1 MQAMPVIKSVSYD
14 QSEIIKNIL
23 ELHVPGKRIDCDP
36 TYSTGGFYNGT
47 GIETPVFFF
56 DICPK
61 TDDVVYADVRNLPFR
76 DNSLGCVIFD
86 PPFLAT
92 TGKSL
97 SRNDG
102 SNKIN
107 KRFGTYPNE
116 KALHQFYINA
126 VRELYR
132 VLKNDG
138 ILIFKVQDKVS
149 SSKQYF
155 SHCFVYE
162 QAVAAGFYPLDLF
175 ILLAKSR
182 LVANWQAENQNH
194 ARKYHSYF
202 WVFKKCSTKIQYI

>member
-1 MQAMPVIKSVSYD
+1 MLIKSVSCD
-14 QSEIIKNIL
+14 QAEIIKSIL
-23 ELHVPGKRIDCDP
+23 ELYVPDKRIDCDP
-36 TYSTGGFYNGT
+36 TYSSGGFYKHT
-47 GIETPVFFF
+47 GIEQPVYIF
-56 DICPK
+56 DICPQ
-61 TDDVVYADVRNLPFR
+61 TDDTVYADVRNLPLA
-76 DNSLGCVIFD
+76 DNSLGCVMFD

-116 KALHQFYINA
+116 KSLHKFYINA

-132 VLKNDG
+132 VLKTDG
-138 ILIFKVQDKVS
+138 ILIFKIQDKVS

-162 QAVAAGFYPLDLF
+162 QAVATGFYPIDLF
-175 ILLAKSR
+175 ILLAKNR
-182 LVANWQAENQNH
+182 IVANWQAASQKH

-202 WVFKKCSTKIQYI
+202 WVFQKRNTKIQYI